1 MTSTVPVSLRLA
13 RPLAA
18 MQRPLWMSQRAHPDS
33 PMQNMALLTHIDGV
47 VDANRLAQAFQIV
60 VEKSDV
66 LQTRIIESDGVPL
79 VYLDARPQA
88 VEILAMRRD
97 ATEAWAS
104 QRVAI
109 PLDLSVRGWDSV
121 LLTHPDGTLTW
132 YLNLHH
138 TITDATASALIFAA
152 TAEIY
157 MGEAASPGKSSTQ
170 NDSVDPTTDSAER
183 TRFDSFYQWAH
194 SQNPPGS
201 APTKRV
207 QRALS
212 HWKNRS
218 ANEPVARLYQ
228 PVTTPSPDAA
238 RLSLPLNTDLL
249 QLAQHRLANDYKM
262 LSDELAWSTL
272 LITTTAIYFHQIAG
286 TSRVS
291 IGLPVHNRST
301 PQARNLLG
309 PVMEVFPVDVEINPG
324 QTYRQLHKAVSRSVL
339 QCLANALPGTAPVA
353 DYEAIVNVIP
363 RGQVGSFGDLPTSTR
378 WVHPGAI
385 DAGHLIRVQ
394 LTAYEPQDSSSP
406 GSDSDSGS
414 NSRQVPELAL
424 DINRGAADPA
434 QTVRAPDHFLS
445 ILRSMLTDPDLATGQ
460 PICGEAELSL
470 LQKWETG
477 PERPN
482 DNSATPDQQNV
493 VSLLRSRLRDSS
505 SIALSVHQE
514 AGTAEP
520 GNTSQQSGA
529 SLWDRIILTAA
540 WLQDQ
545 SIAPGERVG
554 INMARS
560 TDSVVAIMATLVAGG
575 SFVPLDPSQPEA
587 RLLGLAERVNCRLV
601 LRKIPPLAEL
611 QNQSLRTR
619 AETLGHGD
627 ALPSPSDEAY
637 LIFTSGSTGE
647 PKAVPITHQGLADY
661 LNFAA
666 ASYLNSNL
674 TASTPVIPLF
684 SALSFDL
691 TITSL
696 FLPLITG
703 GEMLIIPQD
712 GTLGLA
718 AIAEETRITWCKA
731 TPSHLEVLL
740 RMVGPGHSLNTLVV
754 GGEAFSPGLA
764 RRLFSR
770 LPGIRIF
777 NEYGPTEA
785 VVGCMIY
792 ELDSADLDTHD
803 EIPIGR
809 PAPGVTL
816 RVVGPQLQRVPIGS
830 AGELCISHRG
840 LTTGYLPNGGDA
852 STKSTALPDAPD
864 EAGESGDPFV
874 LIDGQRFYR
883 SGDLVR
889 LATPNSLVFLAR
901 IDEQVKVGGIRL
913 EPTEVEEALTAHP
926 AIRQATVRLWSPTA
940 RKPKARCQRCGL
952 ASNVPGITIDND
964 GVCNTCHDYDRVAPQ
979 AEAWFRTTQD
989 LQAKLAEAQA
999 KRTGPYD
1006 CLHLLSGGKD
1016 STYALYQL
1024 VEHGF
1029 HPYVLTLD
1037 NGYISEGALDNVR
1050 RSMADL
1056 GLDGEFATTNSMNEI
1071 FRDSLE
1077 RHSNVC
1083 HGCYKTIYTLATNRA
1098 AELGIPM
1105 IITGLSRG
1113 QLFETRLIPQQFAPD
1128 KFDSDAIDRAVIEA
1142 RKIYHRLDDGP
1153 NRLLDN
1159 DIFRTDDVFDQIEYL
1174 DFYRYVDVELADM
1187 LSYLE
1192 TQAPWVRPSD
1202 TGRSTNC
1209 LINAAGIHTHLTEQG
1224 FHNYALPYAWDVRL
1238 GHKTRQEAI
1247 DELDDQLDLDDVSR
1261 ILAELDYQPQPR
1273 QILTAWLVLEESQS
1287 QAERE
1292 QHSPTPAELRAFLSG
1307 VLPRYAIP
1315 AAFVTVQELPL
1326 TSNGKLSVSLLPAPE
1341 RVHRSGASL
1350 QIAPESELERSIVAI
1365 WERVLRTEP
1374 ISTDDNFFALG
1385 GDSLAA
1391 LEMMSS
1397 LSEAINQDLADDLAF
1412 HHSTPRALAVAVDEA
1427 VASRNNL
1434 QHELA
1439 PKQDWTESNP
1449 PPLSEGE
1456 LAILFEQSLRPDS
1469 TMYNIARL
1477 YQVPG
1482 DIDAE
1487 VFERAIRSI
1496 ASNHIPLSWS
1506 YGATR
1511 RPLGTA
1517 AVAVTGSN
1525 HPVHTGGELQDQ
1537 INRIHRAPF
1546 DLENGPLLRCLVQ
1559 PTNDGSTTIVLACHH
1574 VSGDAQSFA
1583 LIWDELDGA
1592 LLDPASLDEALAD
1605 PDYPTLTQQQSKA
1618 LTGRDQAHWSLS
1630 PDSPQPALLSIPT
1643 PDKPGPDGFITIKAK
1658 ISPQLLRAGAGSTG
1672 FATSLAGLAATLR
1685 RYSDGDHIQLGVIT
1699 SSRPAQ
1705 TSLVGYFLNTLPI
1718 VLDCDPATTAVD
1730 LTTQAGVQAA
1740 KNLGHRTYPYARIVA
1755 DRRTSHPDR
1764 APLSVLLA
1772 YDELQP
1778 IRLHDEPVQYQVLS
1792 NGTAVADATFFVEVR
1807 EDRVDLSLEF
1817 RGTVMDEEMARQVLD
1832 DLNTMLS
1839 ALVITPAQPLGD
1851 ITLPSSDAAIMTGSP
1866 VPAKLAETTL
1876 LPKILANV
1884 ESQADEPA
1892 VVCGQDTM
1900 SWAQLGRRS
1909 AAIGS
1914 ELQQAGVVAG
1924 DQVLLCL
1931 HRSTDLIASILGILR
1946 IGAVYV
1952 PIDPD
1957 YPVARIRRIAEQ
1969 SQAAHAIVESD
1980 SELEFDSNVSNL
1992 VLQPAVATELSN
2004 TAKSNDVLSCELAYV
2019 IFTSG
2024 STGQPR
2030 GVPVSH
2036 ANLAASTRAR
2046 SQFYADDPSRFL
2058 LLSSVSFDSS
2068 IVGIFWPLLWGQTIV
2083 LPTDSQVHDPDEILD
2098 LFRTAEVSHTL
2109 MVPTLYRALL
2119 DRASTRA
2126 GISTDVAARTV
2137 AKWPR
2142 QVIVA
2147 GEACPATLLALHFR
2161 HHPDSGLTNEYGP
2174 TEATVW
2180 ATAHH
2185 CLPDEVEVPIGTPI
2199 AGSWLSIVDQHGD
2212 PRPAGVPGEL
2222 IVGGSGVVDGYLND
2236 PEASET
2242 RFGKVDYGP
2251 FFRTGDRAVIKND
2264 KVFFLGRLD
2273 DQLNVSGSRIEPG
2286 DIEQVI
2292 LAEST
2297 VGAVIVT
2304 TADPRQ
2310 LSELLETATPQALRQ
2325 AMLIAVADDDPA
2337 ARLLDS
2343 LRTETPAS
2351 QQGRTG
2357 KSNPAADV
2365 RLVAH
2370 LEASGEDPVNL
2381 QAVQDLVQAELPSLL
2396 RPTHWGIHREL
2407 PRSPNG
2413 KLDRAAAKLL
2423 DLRATGSKPIS
2434 GHPVLQPTHQPEAGP
2449 GHQTSATLVPRI
2461 QQIFA
2466 RTLRL
2471 DQVSAEQS
2479 FFDLGGHSLLAMELL
2494 LSLEQEYQIDLTVTI
2509 LYENP
2514 TPHQLALV
2522 LGASLDPSV
2531 EPGQSIGDHDGGS
2544 HKPRY
2549 LVPIQ
2554 PKGSKPPIFG
2564 IHVLG
2569 QNSKYYRPLALEL
2582 GDDQPL
2588 YGLGLPGL
2596 VLDTSGPTDVAAIAA
2611 RYAEEIMQCSP
2622 EGSVTLAAVS
2632 LGSVVAYELAAQL
2645 QQLGREVALLVFFD
2659 AAGPNAQAIAPSK
2672 LDRLDLHLEE
2682 YRANRSSYV
2691 RSRLASFQEKSGRN
2705 VERVNLWSR
2714 KRLGL
2719 GLSDDLR
2726 IRQFIEDNWASQFA
2740 YDFAP
2745 CSVPILIFQ
2754 ATDDQFLPSLA
2765 EHGMGWSEAAASGVE
2780 VQPVPGGHLSMLAS
2794 PHVSLVASKLASAH
2808 ALATVAAGNED
2819 LVSAE
2824 PDSEQLQQQLRLA
2837 LNQGNLAAV
2846 VNQLLDDQSLDLST
2860 TSLLGECD
2868 QTMQTIADEA
2878 SRDGETAVACLE
2890 EAGIPGQL
2898 DPLPPRL
2905 QHSSFSL
2912 RLGSKSAHSHQK
2924 HRLVLDAIEALLGL
2938 GYEPQDTMSPGAWQA
2953 YFRSNHSC
2961 TLIRTDES
2969 TTRINLVWDE
2979 RPALTNPGNR
2989 RFTPS
2994 KADLTSVKL
3003 PARAWPLY
3011 HGIRPL
3017 RLLNDRRKG
3026 RSAGGNLGVFLG
3038 TPTPMIASI
3047 LSLAKPTTGD
3057 LVFDIGCGDGR
3068 VLIEA
3073 VQQFNCDAI
3082 GIEQDPGLASKAS
3095 AKVTAAGLGHRIKI
3109 IQGDAATTDLSAATI
3124 VFIFLPAE
3132 ITAALLPAILDQL
3145 PAGGQVIAHEQL
3157 STNWPLPPD
3166 QTRLITDSGLTVAYR
3181 WQKRIAGIQVR

>member
-1 MTSTVPVSLRLA
+1 MTSTVPVSLRLG
-13 RPLAA
+13 RPLAP

-33 PMQNMALLTHIDGV
+33 PMQNMALLTHIDGF
-47 VDANRLAQAFQIV
+47 VDASRLGQAFQIV
-60 VEKSDV
+60 IEKSDV
-66 LQTRIIESDGVPL
+66 LQTRIVESDGVPL
-79 VYLDARPQA
+79 VHLDARPQA
-88 VEILAMRRD
+88 VEILTMGRD

-109 PLDLSVRGWDSV
+109 PLDLSVRGWDSAF
-121 LLTHPDGTLTW
+121 LTHPDGTLTW

-152 TAEIY
+152 TADIY
-157 MGEAASPGKSSTQ
+157 IGEAA
-170 NDSVDPTTDSAER
+170 DSAEPS
-183 TRFDSFYQWAH
+183 RFDSFYQWARA
-194 SQNPPGS
+194 QNPPGS

-207 QRALS
+207 ERALS
-212 HWKNRS
+212 HWKKRS

-228 PVTTPSPDAA
+228 PVTAPSPDAA
-238 RLSLPLNTDLL
+238 RLNLPLHTDLL
-249 QLAQHRLANDYKM
+249 QLAQERLSGDYKM

-272 LITTTAIYFHQIAG
+272 LVTATAIYLHQVAG

-291 IGLPVHNRST
+291 VGLPVHNRSS

-309 PVMEVFPVDVEINPG
+309 PVMEVFPVDVEVRPG

-363 RGQVGSFGDLPTSTR
+363 RGQVGSFGTFKTSTR
-378 WVHPGAI
+378 WVHSGAI

-394 LTAYEPQDSSSP
+394 LTAYEPQDSSGP
-406 GSDSDSGS
+406 GSYTDAP
-414 NSRQVPELAL
+414 QAPELAL
-424 DINRGAADPA
+424 DINRGAADQA
-434 QTVRAPDHFLS
+434 QTARAPGHFLS
-445 ILRSMLTDPDLATGQ
+445 ILRSMLSDPDLATGH
-460 PICGEAELSL
+460 PICGDAELSL
-470 LQKWETG
+470 LRRWETG
-477 PERPN
+477 PERAN
-482 DNSATPDQQNV
+482 DNSHAPNQQNV
-493 VSLLRSRLRDSS
+493 IALLRSRLRDSS
-505 SIALSVHQE
+505 SIALSVHQA
-514 AGTAEP
+514 AGTTEP
-520 GNTSQQSGA
+520 TNNGQQTGA

-540 WLQDQ
+540 WLQTQ
-545 SIAPGERVG
+545 GVATGERVG

-575 SFVPLDPSQPEA
+575 SFVPLDPSQPEP
-587 RLLGLAERVNCRLV
+587 RLLGLAEQVNCRLV
-601 LRKIPPLAEL
+601 LRKIPSLTEL
-611 QNQSLRTR
+611 QDQSLRTQ
-619 AETLGHGD
+619 AETLGHGNS
-627 ALPSPSDEAY
+627 LPSPSDEAY

-647 PKAVPITHQGLADY
+647 PKAVPVTHQGLADY
-661 LNFAA
+661 LDFAVTD
-666 ASYLNSNL
+666 YLNSDL
-674 TASTPVIPLF
+674 AASPPVIPLF

-696 FLPLITG
+696 FLPLISG

-712 GTLGLA
+712 GTPGLA

-740 RMVGPGHSLNTLVV
+740 RLLSPEHSLNTLVV

-764 RRLFSR
+764 RRLFSQ
-770 LPGIRIF
+770 LPGIRLF

-785 VVGCMIY
+785 VVGCMIH
-792 ELDSADLDTHD
+792 ELDASNLDDFD
-803 EIPIGR
+803 EVPIGV
-809 PAPGVTL
+809 PAPGVAL

-830 AGELCISHRG
+830 AGELCISLRG
-840 LTTGYLPNGGDA
+840 LTSGYLANEEDTLAANAEGSDQPGRQ
-852 STKSTALPDAPD
+852 
-864 EAGESGDPFV
+864 AGPFV
-874 LIDGQRFYR
+874 LIEGQRFYR

-889 LATPNSLVFLAR
+889 LATPSSLVFLGR

-926 AIRQATVRLWSPTA
+926 AIRRAAVRLWSPTA
-940 RKPKARCQRCGL
+940 TKPKTRCRRCGL
-952 ASNVPGITIDND
+952 ASNVPGITLDSD

-1024 VEHGF
+1024 VELGF
-1029 HPYVLTLD
+1029 RPYVLTLD

-1050 RSMADL
+1050 RSMTDL
-1056 GLDGEFATTNSMNEI
+1056 GLDGEFATTDAMNEI

-1098 AELGIPM
+1098 VELGIPM

-1113 QLFETRLIPQQFAPD
+1113 QLFETRLIPQQFAPE
-1128 KFDSDAIDRAVIEA
+1128 KFDSDAIDRAVVEA

-1159 DIFRTDDVFDQIEYL
+1159 DIFQTDDVFDQIEYL

-1187 LSYLE
+1187 LSYLD

-1224 FHNYALPYAWDVRL
+1224 YHNYALPYAWDVRL
-1238 GHKTRQEAI
+1238 GHKTRHEAI

-1261 ILAELDYQPQPR
+1261 MLAELDYQPQPR
-1273 QILTAWLVLEESQS
+1273 QTLTAWLVLEDGLNQGSS
-1287 QAERE
+1287 D
-1292 QHSPTPAELRAFLSG
+1292 QHNPTPAELRAFLSG

-1315 AAFVTVQELPL
+1315 AAFVNVQELPL
-1326 TSNGKLSVSLLPAPE
+1326 TSNGKLNVSVLPDPE

-1350 QIAPESELERSIVAI
+1350 QIAPESELERTIVAI

-1374 ISTDDNFFALG
+1374 ISTDDDFFALG

-1412 HHSTPRALAVAVDEA
+1412 HHSTPQALAVAIDETA
-1427 VASRNNL
+1427 ASRHDS
-1434 QHELA
+1434 QQEIE
-1439 PKQDWTESNP
+1439 PEQEWTDSNP

-1456 LAILFEQSLRPDS
+1456 LAILYEQSLRPSS
-1469 TMYNIARL
+1469 TMYNIGRL
-1477 YQVPG
+1477 YQVSA
-1482 DIDAE
+1482 DVNAE
-1487 VFERAIRSI
+1487 DFERAVRSI
-1496 ASNHIPLSWS
+1496 AAKHVPLSWS
-1506 YGATR
+1506 YGSPR
-1511 RPLGTA
+1511 RQLGAA
-1517 AVAVTGSN
+1517 AVAVSVGS
-1525 HPVHTGGELQDQ
+1525 HPIDKGDELGDQ

-1559 PTNDGSTTIVLACHH
+1559 PITDGSTTIVLACHH
-1574 VSGDAQSFA
+1574 VSGDAQSFT
-1583 LIWDELDGA
+1583 LIWDELDKA
-1592 LLDPASLDEALAD
+1592 PLNPDSLNEAHTDL
-1605 PDYPTLTQQQSKA
+1605 DYPTLTQQQSKA
-1618 LTGRDQAHWSLS
+1618 LTEQDQAHWSLS
-1630 PDSPQPALLSIPT
+1630 PDSPEPARLAVPA
-1643 PDKPGPDGFITIKAK
+1643 PGQPGPDGFITIKAST
-1658 ISPQLLRAGAGSTG
+1658 SPQLLRARAGSTG

-1685 RYSDGDHIQLGVIT
+1685 RYSDGDHVQLGVIT

-1718 VLDCDPATTAVD
+1718 VLDCNPAATALD
-1730 LTTQAGVQAA
+1730 LMARAGAQAA
-1740 KNLGHRTYPYARIVA
+1740 KALRHRTYPYARIVA
-1755 DRRTSHPDR
+1755 DRRTSHPQR

-1772 YDELQP
+1772 YDELRP
-1778 IRLHDEPVQYQVLS
+1778 IRLHDEPVRYQVLS
-1792 NGTAVADATFFVEVR
+1792 NGTAVADVTFFVEVH

-1817 RGTVMDEEMARQVLD
+1817 RGAVMGEEMARQLLD
-1832 DLNTMLS
+1832 DLDAMLS
-1839 ALVITPAQPLGD
+1839 ALVATPAQPLGD
-1851 ITLPSSDAAIMTGSP
+1851 IALPSSGAAIMTGAA
-1866 VPAKLAETTL
+1866 VPAKTAGLTL
-1876 LPKILANV
+1876 LPQILANV
-1884 ESQADEPA
+1884 ESRADVPA
-1892 VVCGQDTM
+1892 VVCGPDTM

-1909 AAIGS
+1909 SAIAS

-1931 HRSTDLIASILGILR
+1931 HRSTDLIATILGILR

-1969 SQAAHAIVESD
+1969 SPAAHAIVEVDSD
-1980 SELEFDSNVSNL
+1980 LRFGPNVRNL
-1992 VLQPAVATELSN
+1992 ILHPGTTTELSD
-2004 TAKSNDVLSCELAYV
+2004 TALLHDVLDAKLAYV

-2046 SQFYADDPSRFL
+2046 SQFYAADPSRFL

-2068 IVGIFWPLLWGQTIV
+2068 IVGIFWPLLTGQTII
-2083 LPTDSQVHDPDEILD
+2083 LPTDVQVHDPDAILD
-2098 LFRTAEVSHTL
+2098 LFRTAGVSHTL

-2119 DRASTRA
+2119 DRAASRSGASTGTR
-2126 GISTDVAARTV
+2126 
-2137 AKWPR
+2137 WPK

-2147 GEACPATLLALHFR
+2147 GEACPATVPELHFR
-2161 HHPDSGLTNEYGP
+2161 HHPETRLTNEYGP

-2185 CLPDEVEVPIGTPI
+2185 FQSDETEVPIGTPI
-2199 AGSWLSIVDQHGD
+2199 PGSWLSIVDQHGD
-2212 PRPAGVPGEL
+2212 PRPRGVAGEL

-2236 PEASET
+2236 PEAT
-2242 RFGKVDYGP
+2242 RTRLGKVGYGP
-2251 FFRTGDRAVIKND
+2251 FFRTGDRAVIKDD

-2273 DQLNVSGSRIEPG
+2273 DQLNVSGNRIEPG

-2292 LAEST
+2292 LAEPT

-2310 LSELLETATPQALRQ
+2310 LSELLETATPQGLRQ
-2325 AMLIAVADDDPA
+2325 AMLIAAADDDPA
-2337 ARLLDS
+2337 AKLLES
-2343 LRTETPAS
+2343 LKAETPAN
-2351 QQGRTG
+2351 QQGQAR
-2357 KSNPAADV
+2357 KSNPAADL

-2381 QAVQDLVQAELPSLL
+2381 QAVHDLVQAELPPLL
-2396 RPTHWGIHREL
+2396 RPTHWGIQAEL

-2423 DLRATGSKPIS
+2423 KLGPSGSGQIS
-2434 GHPVLQPTHQPEAGP
+2434 NQPSRKTERRPD
-2449 GHQTSATLVPRI
+2449 HQTSSEHIPRL
-2461 QQIFA
+2461 QQLFA
-2466 RTLRL
+2466 RALRL
-2471 DQVSAEQS
+2471 DQVEEDQS

-2494 LSLEQEYQIDLTVTI
+2494 LSLEQEYQTDLTVTT

-2514 TPHQLALV
+2514 TPQALAGVLESSLV
-2522 LGASLDPSV
+2522 TSTSSARPSTGH
-2531 EPGQSIGDHDGGS
+2531 PDQPA
-2544 HKPRY
+2544 KPRY

-2554 PKGSKPPIFG
+2554 PLGSKPPIFG
-2564 IHVLG
+2564 VHVLG
-2569 QNSKYYRPLALEL
+2569 QNGKHYRPLAAEL
-2582 GDDQPL
+2582 GDEQPL

-2596 VLDTSGPTDVAAIAA
+2596 VLDTSGPTDVVAIAA
-2611 RYAEEIMQCSP
+2611 RYAEEIMLCSP
-2622 EGSVTLAAVS
+2622 EGPVTLAAVS

-2645 QQLGREVALLVFFD
+2645 QRLGREVALLVFFD
-2659 AAGPNAQAIAPSK
+2659 AAGPNAQAVTPSR

-2691 RSRLASFQEKSGRN
+2691 RARLASFQEKSGRN

-2719 GLSDDLR
+2719 DLSEDLR

-2745 CSVPILIFQ
+2745 CSVPILVFQ

-2765 EHGMGWSEAAASGVE
+2765 EHGLGWSEVAAGGVTVE
-2780 VQPVPGGHLSMLAS
+2780 PVPGGHLSMLTN
-2794 PHVSLVASKLASAH
+2794 PHVSLVASTLDEAQTE
-2808 ALATVAAGNED
+2808 ALDALITNRHEV
-2819 LVSAE
+2819 E
-2824 PDSEQLQQQLRLA
+2824 PETE
-2837 LNQGNLAAV
+2837 
-2846 VNQLLDDQSLDLST
+2846 LST
-2860 TSLLGECD
+2860 TSLHDVSRQLQQRLNQGDLAVAINQLRSDASLSPASADLVERCH
-2868 QTMQTIADEA
+2868 QTMQAIANQA
-2878 SRDGETAVACLE
+2878 TRRGE
-2890 EAGIPGQL
+2890 EALAQLAISGVGARQDPQPPLMQHASMSLSLIHESGQ
-2898 DPLPPRL
+2898 
-2905 QHSSFSL
+2905 SSNQL
-2912 RLGSKSAHSHQK
+2912 RQ
-2924 HRLVLDAIEALLGL
+2924 RVLRSIEALRVL
-2938 GYEPQDTMSPGAWQA
+2938 GYEPQDPMSPGAWQA
-2953 YFRSNHSC
+2953 FLRSNQAC
-2961 TLIRTDES
+2961 ILIRIDES
-2969 TTRINLVWDE
+2969 TTRLRLVWGGE
-2979 RPALTNPGNR
+2979 PAVHNSSGRYLTPTR
-2989 RFTPS
+2989 
-2994 KADLTSVKL
+2994 ADLTSVDL
-3003 PARAWPLY
+3003 PSWAWPLY
-3011 HGIRPL
+3011 RGIRPL
-3017 RLLNDRRKG
+3017 RLLDDRRKG
-3026 RSAGGNLGVFLG
+3026 RAAGGDLGVFLG
-3038 TPTPMIASI
+3038 TPAAMINSI
-3047 LSLAKPTTGD
+3047 LTLASPTENDVMLD
-3057 LVFDIGCGDGR
+3057 LGCGDGR

-3073 VQQFNCDAI
+3073 VRSFDCEAV
-3082 GIEQDPGLASKAS
+3082 GVEQDPALAA
-3095 AKVTAAGLGHRIKI
+3095 TARARVAEAGLSDRIRI
-3109 IQGDAATTDLSAATI
+3109 IQGDANEVGLCDATL
-3124 VFIFLPAE
+3124 VFVFLPAD
-3132 ITAALLPAILDQL
+3132 IAASLLPTILDQL
-3145 PAGGQVIAHEQL
+3145 PVGGRVLAHEQL
-3157 STNWPLPPD
+3157 AATWPIQPD
-3166 QTRLITDSGLTVAYR
+3166 QSQLMTDGGLSVAYL
-3181 WQKRIAGIQVR
+3181 WHKRSVGKQVR